1 MESQSRWSRWFS
13 VGCLIGAAT
22 LVTSVVAGPAQ
33 AQQAVPVPQFKI
45 DPFWPKPLPQV
56 RGADGQMRRW
66 VTGAV
71 GAVCV
76 DSHDHVFTVNR
87 GGVMSVY
94 ESFSGV
100 LSPQVIV
107 YDAAGDAINSW
118 APHPKPGEPNV
129 LPEVAHGC
137 FVDHE
142 DNLWVTGLNDGIAQ
156 KWSHDGKK
164 MLLQIGVKGQ
174 CDGPPTSDPKSRYP
188 TCGEEGSFNSSKTLL
203 NEPANLWVDP
213 DPDPVTN
220 ERGSVYIA
228 DGYGNHRVVVFDRNG
243 KFLRQFGEPGK
254 GPGQFGP
261 AGDAG
266 PGPAGGHPH
275 CVALTKDGHVYACD
289 RANNRIFEFDK
300 KGVLKRT
307 IPVNPEGG
315 LQAPQRTADMT
326 FSKDPQQTYIYNVD
340 LGNNVIEIIHRA
352 SGKMVGQIGVG
363 PGRGAGEL
371 LTPHQ
376 IAVDSTGNVYVSST
390 VGSNRVQRF
399 LKQ

>member
-1 MESQSRWSRWFS
+1 
-13 VGCLIGAAT
+13 V
-22 LVTSVVAGPAQ
+22 
-33 AQQAVPVPQFKI
+33 FKV
-45 DPFWPKPLPQV
+45 DPYWPKSLPRV
-56 RGADGQMRRW
+56 KDGDGQMRRW

-87 GGVMSVY
+87 GGAMSVY
-94 ESFSGV
+94 EAMSGV
-100 LSPQVIV
+100 LAPQVVV
-107 YDAAGDAINSW
+107 YNAAGDVIDSW
-118 APHPKPGEPNV
+118 APQPKDGAANV
-129 LPEVAHGC
+129 LPETAHGC
-137 FVDHE
+137 FLDYE
-142 DNLWVTGLNDGIAQ
+142 DNLWLTGINDGVAQ
-156 KWSHDGKK
+156 KWTHDGKK

-174 CDGPPTSDPKSRYP
+174 CDGPPDASPKTRYP
-188 TCGEEGSFNSSKTLL
+188 TCGEKGSFNSSKTLL
-203 NEPANLWVDP
+203 NQPSNLWVDP
-213 DPDPVTN
+213 APDPVTN
-220 ERGSVYIA
+220 ERGSIYIA

-243 KFLRQFGEPGK
+243 KFLRQWGEPGK

-275 CVALTKDGHVYACD
+275 CVALSQDGHVYACD
-289 RANNRIFEFDK
+289 RANKRIFEFDR
-300 KGVLKRT
+300 KGVLSRT
-307 IPVNPEGG
+307 IAVDPEGG
-315 LQAPQRTADMT
+315 LQAPQRTADLT

-352 SGKMVGQIGVG
+352 SGKIVGHIGEG

-376 IAVDSTGNVYVSST
+376 VTVDSKGNVYVSST

-399 LKQ
+399 IKQ